1 MDELDNNQPLDS
13 MGEPITPLGDRPVN
27 PYAPNNMNNPVNAP
41 RNPLAPEPGEM
52 PPTQGGMMNEM
63 PMEQPMQQ
71 GYGQPMGQPM
81 NPYANPPMGQ
91 PMGQPMQGYGQPM
104 GQPMMQGYGQPMMQ
118 GYDQPMM
125 YNQPKSGGITSSKGF
140 VIGLIVF
147 GLILFGVLLFL
158 PQMLP
163 SGGSGGEEGG
173 GGNENGNT
181 ALSAVTSKAVADYC
195 EANGYEETS
204 TSKSS
209 SDILDD
215 ATDVYMC
222 AKGDGVSQL
231 AYAKFSKSAKDTDA
245 AKEILDDIESLK
257 GAKVIDEDGR
267 LEMVTNTK
275 DYKVYL
281 VIDSDSIFYTIVDDL
296 DKVEGML
303 EALRGKNDLN
313 AKYKDVVKN
322 MEEVD
327 PDDDDNDDDN
337 DEEDSTPSSKSARD
351 TARKNDMS
359 RVDTS
364 LVQHQ
369 TNNNTKSNNLPG
381 AGTWKG
387 KADFLDGN
395 DCATTDTACLF
406 VRDYMNY
413 LMDSDT
419 KKNTFIDP
427 DGTPYSVLITDNWA
441 KVSNGGSGTLGVITF
456 NENSKLVEKDGGYTI
471 GGSNP
476 FDEHVVYIVPGGRCD
491 GEVVNQSQKRH
502 FAVLYKLED
511 ESVYCIDDQ

>member
-173 GGNENGNT
+173 GGNENG
-181 ALSAVTSKAVADYC
+181 K
-195 EANGYEETS
+195 
-204 TSKSS
+204 
-209 SDILDD
+209 I
-215 ATDVYMC
+215 M
-222 AKGDGVSQL
+222 
-231 AYAKFSKSAKDTDA
+231 
-245 AKEILDDIESLK
+245 
-257 GAKVIDEDGR
+257 
-267 LEMVTNTK
+267 MH
-275 DYKVYL
+275 
-281 VIDSDSIFYTIVDDL
+281 
-296 DKVEGML
+296 
-303 EALRGKNDLN
+303 
-313 AKYKDVVKN
+313 
-322 MEEVD
+322 
-327 PDDDDNDDDN
+327 
-337 DEEDSTPSSKSARD
+337 
-351 TARKNDMS
+351 
-359 RVDTS
+359 RVDY
-364 LVQHQ
+364 
-369 TNNNTKSNNLPG
+369 
-381 AGTWKG
+381 
-387 KADFLDGN
+387 N
-395 DCATTDTACLF
+395 DNRYGILG
-406 VRDYMNY
+406 Y
-413 LMDSDT
+413 
-419 KKNTFIDP
+419 
-427 DGTPYSVLITDNWA
+427 
-441 KVSNGGSGTLGVITF
+441 GSA
-456 NENSKLVEKDGGYTI
+456 E
-471 GGSNP
+471 
-476 FDEHVVYIVPGGRCD
+476 
-491 GEVVNQSQKRH
+491 
-502 FAVLYKLED
+502 
-511 ESVYCIDDQ
+511 

>member
-91 PMGQPMQGYGQPM
+91 PMGQPM
-104 GQPMMQGYGQPMMQ
+104 MQ

-195 EANGYEETS
+195 EANGYE
-204 TSKSS
+204 
-209 SDILDD
+209 
-215 ATDVYMC
+215 
-222 AKGDGVSQL
+222 
-231 AYAKFSKSAKDTDA
+231 
-245 AKEILDDIESLK
+245 
-257 GAKVIDEDGR
+257 
-267 LEMVTNTK
+267 
-275 DYKVYL
+275 
-281 VIDSDSIFYTIVDDL
+281 
-296 DKVEGML
+296 
-303 EALRGKNDLN
+303 
-313 AKYKDVVKN
+313 
-322 MEEVD
+322 
-327 PDDDDNDDDN
+327 
-337 DEEDSTPSSKSARD
+337 
-351 TARKNDMS
+351 
-359 RVDTS
+359 
-364 LVQHQ
+364 
-369 TNNNTKSNNLPG
+369 
-381 AGTWKG
+381 
-387 KADFLDGN
+387 
-395 DCATTDTACLF
+395 
-406 VRDYMNY
+406 
-413 LMDSDT
+413 
-419 KKNTFIDP
+419 
-427 DGTPYSVLITDNWA
+427 
-441 KVSNGGSGTLGVITF
+441 
-456 NENSKLVEKDGGYTI
+456 
-471 GGSNP
+471 
-476 FDEHVVYIVPGGRCD
+476 
-491 GEVVNQSQKRH
+491 
-502 FAVLYKLED
+502 
-511 ESVYCIDDQ
+511 